1 MKRILV
7 TPRSVTKSGHPSLE
21 RFRQAGFEVVFSTPG
36 VQPDEAELL
45 AEVWGAAPDV
55 LTRTVDSHMA
65 ELRRKLEP
73 DPAEPRHLLTVWK
86 TGYRFQP

>member
-45 AEVWGAAPDV
+45 AKLPGCVGFLAGVEKVSARVLEAA
-55 LTRTVDSHMA
+55 A
-65 ELRRKLEP
+65 
-73 DPAEPRHLLTVWK
+73 
-86 TGYRFQP
+86 

>member
-1 MKRILV
+1 MVTVDGAPVGLTPKAFDLLLALV
-7 TPRSVTKSGHPSLE
+7 RRDGAVAS
-21 RFRQAGFEVVFSTPG
+21 R
-36 VQPDEAELL
+36 AELL

-86 TGYRFQP
+86 TGYRFQS